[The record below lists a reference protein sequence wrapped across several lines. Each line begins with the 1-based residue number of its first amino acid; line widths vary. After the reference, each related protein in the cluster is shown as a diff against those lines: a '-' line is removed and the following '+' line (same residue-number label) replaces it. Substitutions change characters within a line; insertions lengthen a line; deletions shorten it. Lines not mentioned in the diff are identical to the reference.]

1 MRRSPQRQQRG
12 FSLIEMT
19 MVIVVVSVAAV
30 PLLGSLAQPGRALL
44 LAEDLQVATNVAQ
57 ACADFIVRSH
67 HDGVT
72 SYANITTTTCN
83 SLPVTSGY
91 PPVVTVTDVTSATI
105 SACPSASIGF
115 CKKLI
120 VTVTKSSTK
129 LSELTFM
136 VTNY

>member
-1 MRRSPQRQQRG
+1 MHRSPQHRRRG

-72 SYANITTTTCN
+72 LYANITTTTCN
-83 SLPVTSGY
+83 FLPTTTGY
-91 PPVVTVTDVTSATI
+91 PPVVTVSGVTSATVP
-105 SACPSASIGF
+105 ACPSALTGY
-115 CKKLI
+115 CKQVG
-120 VTVTKSSTK
+120 VTVTKSGTK
-129 LSELTFM
+129 LADLSFM